1 MSTHTP
7 GKWIADV
14 WDYSHATPPR
24 KDLNIQTD
32 TQLVATLQCDYTGD
46 NPYTIPQTQ
55 AEANARLIAA
65 APELLEAL
73 RDLYALT
80 EGLMLRDGSGP
91 VRCTAGAMRAEQ
103 ALAKAEGRG

>member
-1 MSTHTP
+1 MTQHTTGPWVCTGFENLVVNDSDGNTITCAP
-7 GKWIADV
+7 GGG
-14 WDYSHATPPR
+14 YG
-24 KDLNIQTD
+24 
-32 TQLVATLQCDYTGD
+32 ATLGELKA
-46 NPYTIPQTQ
+46 I
-55 AEANARLIAA
+55 ARLIAA
-65 APELLEAL
+65 GPDLLEAL

>member
-1 MSTHTP
+1 MTQHTP
-7 GKWIADV
+7 GEWKEEHISADDYIITYSDGNLRSHIAWIRDGALCEE
-14 WDYSHATPPR
+14 HGIT
-24 KDLNIQTD
+24 K
-32 TQLVATLQCDYTGD
+32 
-46 NPYTIPQTQ
+46 
-55 AEANARLIAA
+55 ANARLITA

>member
-1 MSTHTP
+1 MTQHTP
-7 GKWIADV
+7 A
-14 WDYSHATPPR
+14 
-24 KDLNIQTD
+24 
-32 TQLVATLQCDYTGD
+32 YT
-46 NPYTIPQTQ
+46 
-55 AEANARLIAA
+55 AEERAA
-65 APELLEAL
+65 ALRQIAKHGNLWPEATEELLEIAKELENNAAPDLLEAL